1 MVHRSRVLSAI
12 ALALLIV
19 FGALAV
25 AARDAAQAEARAV
38 ATDFPQPVQ
47 HAATLRLGVNV
58 ALEQYDDATLE
69 RRLSDLAAAGV
80 THVRQEFRWT
90 EIEPE
95 KGARDWRAADRIV
108 AAAGRHNV
116 QVLAVLWTTPSW
128 ARTRSGSTAFP
139 AIETAPPADPADF
152 AAFAGDFAARYATP
166 NCDALRNGCA
176 ILAYQIWDE
185 PNLSAAWG
193 NALINP
199 AEYLRV
205 LKAARVAIRA
215 ADPQAI
221 LVLGALAPTA
231 EQSQVNLA
239 PQAYLR
245 QLYELGGH
253 DAFDVVAAKPYGFNF
268 PPADRRVDPGVLN
281 FSHALLLRREMELH
295 NETNKSLW
303 ITQFGWNALPDDWAG
318 AKSVWSGVT
327 GAQQVDYTRD
337 AVTRAAAEWPWLGG
351 MYLESLQPRPSAQAS
366 GDPRWGF
373 ALLNPEGA
381 PRPLWT
387 AWQAVVADIR
397 TGRLPAPRAQ
407 SFALPPNARPK
418 DEAGP
423 SGYRANPNAAFSTGW
438 RFGELGADVPDR
450 SDARVDIRFTGD
462 DLALIVKRGEFR
474 FRAYLYVTI
483 DGRPA
488 NLLPRDPSGPNQ
500 GAYLTMTSARNV
512 PWIET
517 IPVASGL
524 GPGEHVATIFADGGW
539 GQWTMQGWSTRTARS
554 APNYDVLAWLC
565 AALALVA
572 AAGLA
577 RAAPRADL
585 AGLARAIGGRIQVSR
600 GITLQAIAAG
610 LALWATAGLSWAQD
624 AATAYRNLGTPAN
637 FALSAGVS
645 ALAVWAPVFAISI
658 AALIALFVL
667 IWLRLDIG
675 LALAAF
681 FAPFYLV
688 PQRLFERA
696 FSMAELITLICVARW
711 VATLAINLIQ
721 ARRAG
726 TALPQFKPTLLDMG
740 ILGLVGIGLLS
751 SLQSDF
757 KVEAFREWRLV
768 VVEPALLYF
777 MLRSAGLSVGR
788 RNGIAAAFVMGGI
801 SIAAVGLWNYARG
814 IRFEAE
820 FGLPRIQSV
829 YGSANNDALY
839 LERAWA
845 MALAGVVFGRWALR
859 SLPLPG
865 GRILRADWL
874 PGAARGAA
882 ILGFGV
888 ISVAL
893 ALTQSRG
900 AILFGVPAALVAMCF
915 AAGGRWRWL
924 GAAILAVTAAGAA
937 LLLSGAAATLLQGT
951 RLAAALNL
959 SAGSG
964 FIRVNLWQSAWAMWL
979 DHPFLGVGPDNF
991 LYAYRSFY
999 ILPAAWKEP
1008 ELSHA
1013 HNLILDPLARIGAL
1027 GLLALAA
1034 VAAGFVARARAAL
1047 RDDASRPLVIGAFGL
1062 AAAAAA
1068 HGIVDHSYFLPDLAC
1083 AFMIAAGLVAGKDL
1097 SAD

>member
-19 FGALAV
+19 LGALTL
-25 AARDAAQAEARAV
+25 AARDAAQADARAF
-38 ATDFPQPVQ
+38 ASNFPQPIR
-47 HAATLRLGVNV
+47 HAESLRLGVNA
-58 ALEQYDDATLE
+58 ALEQYDDATLD
-69 RRLSDLAAAGV
+69 RRLADLAAAGV
-80 THVRQEFRWT
+80 IHIRQEFRWAD
-90 EIEPE
+90 IEPS

-116 QVLAVLWTTPSW
+116 QVLALLWTTPAW
-128 ARTRSGSTAFP
+128 ARPLSGSTAFP
-139 AIETAPPADPADF
+139 AIDTAPPAEPADF
-152 AAFAGDFAARYATP
+152 AAFAGAFAARYATP
-166 NCDALRNGCA
+166 NCDALRSGCA

-199 AEYLRV
+199 AEYLR
-205 LKAARVAIRA
+205 LLIAARIAIRA

-221 LVLGALAPTA
+221 VVLGALAPTA

-245 QLYELGGH
+245 RLYELGGH

-295 NETNKSLW
+295 NESNKAIW
-303 ITQFGWNALPDDWAG
+303 ITQFGWNALPGNWTG
-318 AKSVWSGVT
+318 AKSAWSGVA
-327 GAQQVDYTRD
+327 GEQQVDYTRE
-337 AVTRAAAEWPWLGG
+337 AVARAAAEWPWLGG
-351 MYLESLQPRPSAQAS
+351 MYIENLQPRPGPQGT

-373 ALLNPEGA
+373 ALLNPDGA
-381 PRPLWT
+381 PRPLWA
-387 AWQAVVADIR
+387 AWQAAIAELQ
-397 TGRLPAPRAQ
+397 TGRLTAPRAQ
-407 SFALPPNARPK
+407 PFALPPNARPK
-418 DEAGP
+418 DEAGVAGFQP
-423 SGYRANPNAAFSTGW
+423 NPNATFSPGW
-438 RFGELGADVPDR
+438 RFGEMGADVPDR
-450 SDARVDIRFTGD
+450 SDARVDIRFAGD

-474 FRAYLYVTI
+474 FRAYLYVTV

-488 NLLPRDPSGPNQ
+488 NLLPRDPGGPNQ

-524 GPGEHVATIFADGGW
+524 GPGEHVATVIADGGW
-539 GQWTMQGWSTRTARS
+539 GQWMMQGWSSRS
-554 APNYDVLAWLC
+554 ARNGPDYGALAWVLAT
-565 AALALVA
+565 LALLTA
-572 AAGLA
+572 IGLA
-577 RAAPRADL
+577 RDTARADL
-585 AGLARAIGGRIQVSR
+585 AGLARAIGARIKASR
-600 GITLQAIAAG
+600 GIALQAIAAG

-624 AATAYRNLGTPAN
+624 ATTAYRNLGTPAN
-637 FALSAGVS
+637 LALSVA
-645 ALAVWAPVFAISI
+645 ALAI
-658 AALIALFVL
+658 LFVL

-696 FSMAELITLICVARW
+696 FSMVELITLMCVVRW
-711 VATLAINLIQ
+711 AAMLAMNAIR
-721 ARRAG
+721 ARRTG
-726 TALPQFKPTLLDMG
+726 NALPRLKPTLLDAG
-740 ILGLVGIGLLS
+740 ILGLVGIALLS
-751 SLQSDF
+751 SLQSEF

-768 VVEPALLYF
+768 IVEPALLYV
-777 MLRSAGLSVGR
+777 MLRSSGLSVER
-788 RNGIAAAFVMGGI
+788 RSGIAAAFVTGGI
-801 SIAAVGLWNYARG
+801 GIAAIGMWNYARG

-845 MALAGVVFGRWALR
+845 MALAGVVFGRWALQAVA
-859 SLPLPG
+859 LPG
-865 GRILRADWL
+865 GRILRAAWL
-874 PGAARGAA
+874 SGAARGAA
-882 ILGFGV
+882 LLGFGLMT
-888 ISVAL
+888 IAL

-924 GAAILAVTAAGAA
+924 GAALLAITAAGAG

-951 RLAAALNL
+951 RFATALNL

-979 DHPFLGVGPDNF
+979 DHPLLGVGPDNF

-1027 GLLALAA
+1027 GLVALAT

-1047 RDDASRPLVIGAFGL
+1047 RHSASRPLVIGALGL

-1068 HGIVDHSYFLPDLAC
+1068 HGMVDHSFFLPDLAY
-1083 AFMIAAGLVAGKDL
+1083 AFMIAAGLLAAVPNHPQID
-1097 SAD
+1097 AD